1 MSENR
6 IYNGDC
12 LEVLK
17 ELDAS
22 SIDLICTDLP
32 YGVVNKGAS
41 AGKWDNII
49 PMEPLWEQFLRVT
62 KENAAIVLFAQGMF
76 TAQLMMSQ
84 PRLWKYNLIYAKN
97 NPSGFLNANRMPL
110 REHEDICVFYRKQ
123 PTFNPQMKQC
133 SASAVVH
140 SRGRLSNPITN
151 NIYGKRIEL
160 PSKVRPEKCPT
171 SILHFNKPHYKG
183 QHPTEKPVDLCRWIV
198 RSYTNEGD
206 TVLDATMGYGTTGVA
221 AALEHRGFVGIEKDA
236 AYFEVAKKRIEEAT
250 ATPKQGVLF

>member
-1 MSENR
+1 MSGFTLLC
-6 IYNGDC
+6 GDC
-12 LEVLK
+12 LDKLNEVS
-17 ELDAS
+17 AS
-22 SIDLICTDLP
+22 SVDLICTDLP

-84 PRLWKYNLIYAKN
+84 PRLWKYNLIWHKN

-123 PTFNPQMKQC
+123 PTFNQQMKPC
-133 SASAVVH
+133 SANEVVH

-198 RSYTNEGD
+198 RSYTKEGD

-236 AYFEVAKKRIEEAT
+236 AYFEVAQKRIEDAI

>member
-84 PRLWKYNLIYAKN
+84 N
-97 NPSGFLNANRMPL
+97 
-110 REHEDICVFYRKQ
+110 
-123 PTFNPQMKQC
+123 
-133 SASAVVH
+133 
-140 SRGRLSNPITN
+140 
-151 NIYGKRIEL
+151 
-160 PSKVRPEKCPT
+160 
-171 SILHFNKPHYKG
+171 
-183 QHPTEKPVDLCRWIV
+183 
-198 RSYTNEGD
+198 
-206 TVLDATMGYGTTGVA
+206 
-221 AALEHRGFVGIEKDA
+221 
-236 AYFEVAKKRIEEAT
+236 
-250 ATPKQGVLF
+250 

>member
-123 PTFNPQMKQC
+123 PTLNPQMKPC
-133 SASAVVH
+133 TVNDAVQ
-140 SRGRLSNPITN
+140 SRGRS
-151 NIYGKRIEL
+151 
-160 PSKVRPEKCPT
+160 
-171 SILHFNKPHYKG
+171 
-183 QHPTEKPVDLCRWIV
+183 
-198 RSYTNEGD
+198 
-206 TVLDATMGYGTTGVA
+206 
-221 AALEHRGFVGIEKDA
+221 
-236 AYFEVAKKRIEEAT
+236 
-250 ATPKQGVLF
+250 